1 MFSKLYD
8 ILDVVINT
16 CSKSLSLIMLIAQI
30 YNTLKIQKVN

>member
-16 CSKSLSLIMLIAQI
+16 RSKFLNLLMLIAQI